1 METDNTRG
9 VPAAL
14 ERRVDRI
21 LGRWDEH
28 VAGLVRVLVEARS
41 AEDFYDA
48 ERAVSAAGREVA
60 DEIVAAVVE
69 HRATTV
75 AHVERAR
82 ALAHAQ
88 ARATGLRLES
98 NGPRP
103 TRVRLMGGKVV
114 SLRTLRLRPEFGP
127 RPGRTRGV
135 GKRGPGGAGVYPALE
150 EIGVVGWSTPALRF
164 SVAREVAEANSVSVA
179 QESLRERGVHL
190 DEKTTLRLTYLVAE
204 QALAARTELLA
215 RAAARPATKG
225 EFAGQRIVAC
235 LDGGR
240 VRLRVNPTAGRRN
253 KKGHRRYAAPWREPK
268 VLTIY
273 VIDADGE
280 RDKRFRPVIDA
291 TMGDADEV
299 LRLLIGYL
307 KLVGAG
313 AAAQLTLAGDGAP
326 WIWGRAEGIRT
337 ALGLPTDRF
346 ETVKDWYH
354 ATEKL
359 GEISKIPKWTD
370 EVRKAWLHNVERA
383 LHLGRLDAVVAAIRK
398 LAVGRRASAVFQ
410 HLPYFDK
417 SRHLLDYPAFRAKKI
432 PSGSGAVESAVRR
445 VVNLRLKGNSIFWL
459 EEHAEA
465 MLHLRSHVKSARW
478 DDLVR
483 TVLGRPSAPALQRA
497 A

>member
-1 METDNTRG
+1 METDITRG

-14 ERRVDRI
+14 RRRVDGI

-28 VAGLVRVLVEARS
+28 VAGLVQTLVEARS
-41 AEDFYDA
+41 AEEFYDA
-48 ERAVSAAGREVA
+48 ERAVGAGSREVA
-60 DEIVAAVVE
+60 DELVAAVVE

-75 AHVERAR
+75 DHVERTR

-88 ARATGLRLES
+88 ARAAGLRLES

-103 TRVRLMGGKVV
+103 TKVRLLGGKVV
-114 SLRTLRLRPEFGP
+114 SLRTLRLRPELGP
-127 RPGRTRGV
+127 RPGRKRGV
-135 GKRGPGGAGVYPALE
+135 GKRGAGGAGVYPALE

-164 SVAREVAEANSVSVA
+164 SVAREVAEASSVSVA
-179 QESLRERGVHL
+179 QESLRERGVEL

-204 QALAARTELLA
+204 QALAARAELLL
-215 RAAARPATKG
+215 RAAARPPTEG

-235 LDGGR
+235 VDGGR

-273 VIDADGE
+273 VIDAEGE

-291 TMGDADEV
+291 TMGDADAV
-299 LRLLIGYL
+299 IRLLIGYL

-326 WIWGRAEGIRT
+326 WIWERADGIRA
-337 ALGLPTDRF
+337 ALGLPVHRF
-346 ETVKDWYH
+346 EKVKDWYH

-359 GEISKIPKWTD
+359 GTISAIPKWTD
-370 EVRKAWLHNVERA
+370 AVRKAWLHRVEQA
-383 LHLGRLDAVVAAIRK
+383 LHRGQLDAVVSAIHK
-398 LAVGRRASAVFQ
+398 LAVGCRAPDVLQ
-410 HLPYFDK
+410 HLPYFDEN
-417 SRHLLDYPAFRAKKI
+417 RHLLNYPAFRAQKI
-432 PSGSGAVESAVRR
+432 PCGSGAVESAVRR

-459 EEHAEA
+459 EDHAEA
-465 MLHLRSHVKSARW
+465 MLHLRSHLKSGRW

-483 TVLGRPSAPALQRA
+483 TVLRRPSAPVLQRA